1 MTLDSQSRQNLG
13 MDLPPEVA
21 DAVQNRMSHL
31 RPSVSFDTLWQ
42 RFEKSALG
50 EPKVHHP
57 GVKLVRRKW
66 LLIVNA
72 FVLCTVIV
80 IGAWLLSPSVG
91 AALQKSKFI
100 ELLYK
105 SSGASFGNGLER
117 IEQQNLSTQT
127 NISVTDK
134 DIRLTVADAFFD
146 GVQIVVN
153 YEVEFLKGKKN
164 LTSDDAAVYYK
175 LKMEDSHSAMMWTH
189 VFTITG
195 DHTFVGT
202 TLLNTSVLSD
212 NPQLTMLVERIG
224 SIQGNWNVTIPLSTE
239 KTAPLTTKF
248 RPQTS
253 GNYHD
258 KHFTV
263 DEIIFTPVSTQL
275 IIKDD
280 DIEGDLFYW
289 IKDDLET
296 RFEEGGGGGGYG
308 ERRLNFSPPSAIN
321 PKPAYVTLMINRTQ
335 IINAHDVIQRDII
348 ADYTGTFPIVLE
360 GNNGGI
366 IKITGV
372 QFLDDTTVVDYESSD
387 SGNQL
392 PFLLLED
399 STGKRILASKRPVRA
414 ARDKYAYRVEYP
426 RLESRSLTRFVNL
439 VEEYVKELPK
449 PIEVRIPLNW
459 DHTKTPTSP

>member
-31 RPSVSFDTLWQ
+31 RPSGSFETLWQ

-57 GVKLVRRKW
+57 GFKLVRRKW

-105 SSGASFGNGLER
+105 SSGASFDNGLEQ

-127 NISVTDK
+127 NIAIIDK
-134 DIRLTVADAFFD
+134 DIRLTIANAFYD

-164 LTSDDAAVYYK
+164 LTSYDAAMYYK
-175 LKMEDSHSAMMWTH
+175 LKIEDAQPTMMSTH

-202 TLLNTSVLSD
+202 TLINTSVL
-212 NPQLTMLVERIG
+212 PEHPKLTMLVERIG
-224 SIQGNWNVTIPLSTE
+224 SIRGNWNVTIPLSTE
-239 KTAPLTTKF
+239 KTELLTSKF
-248 RPQTS
+248 RPQIS
-253 GNYHD
+253 GTYQD

-275 IIKDD
+275 VVKNDD
-280 DIEGDLFYW
+280 LDHKLFYW

-296 RFEEGGGGGGYG
+296 QFDSAGGQSGNG
-308 ERRLNFSPPSAIN
+308 EARMNFGPPSAIN
-321 PKPAYVTLMINRTQ
+321 PKPPFVTMMINGIQMEPGDWSNR
-335 IINAHDVIQRDII
+335 DVL
-348 ADYTGTFPIVLE
+348 AAYTGTFPIVLE
-360 GNNGGI
+360 GNNGGT
-366 IKITGV
+366 IKITGI

-387 SGNQL
+387 AVNQL
-392 PFLLLED
+392 PTLMLED
-399 STGKRILASKRPVRA
+399 STGKRIWPSKRA
-414 ARDKYAYRVEYP
+414 ARVAREKFAYSVQFP
-426 RLESRSLTRFVNL
+426 KMKPGSLTRFVNM
-439 VEEYVKELPK
+439 VEEYVKEPPK
-449 PIEVRIPLNW
+449 PLEVRIPLDW
-459 DHTKTPTSP
+459 DHPATPTSP